1 MNKSLATSGEE
12 ITGRPGLLG
21 RVRWRSLAIVLPFLV
36 IFIAVSI
43 GSPSFLKPV
52 NLLNILDQQS
62 SILIIAAAGTIV
74 LITGGIDLSVGATYA
89 LSSVVAG
96 TLAMTQGPI
105 VAILAGLAVGAL
117 VGLVNGVVSTILKIN
132 ALIATLAMSFIALGF
147 ASLVTGGNLIVLYDH
162 PDFGVIAKAK
172 ILGVQ
177 SAIWIAIIVVVV
189 LVARFA
195 AAGFP
200 PLVTASAG
208 DAGVVDGRNYER
220 RARRKRGRRCRL
232 AGTRCAAGGT
242 SMHWSTA
249 SAWRCD
255 TCVLSR
261 QLSPGQ
267 PIKK

>member
-1 MNKSLATSGEE
+1 MNKLLATSGDET
-12 ITGRPGLLG
+12 TGRPALLG

-96 TLAMTQGPI
+96 TLALTQGPV

-132 ALIATLAMSFIALGF
+132 ALIATLAMSFIALGV

-162 PDFGVIAKAK
+162 PDFGVIAKTK

-189 LVARFA
+189 LGLILARTTLGRYWYAAGGNAEAARLAGIQVSWVRILAFVLSGA
-195 AAGFP
+195 AAG
-200 PLVTASAG
+200 LGGILDTSRVLSAQASAAFAR
-208 DAGVVDGRNYER
+208 DASPTKASTSVGR
-220 RARRKRGRRCRL
+220 K
-232 AGTRCAAGGT
+232 
-242 SMHWSTA
+242 
-249 SAWRCD
+249 
-255 TCVLSR
+255 
-261 QLSPGQ
+261 
-267 PIKK
+267 